1 VSTPEKLEQARTEK
15 RKARVLRTVAP
26 TKSGKPHFQNIML
39 TQYVPKDFQRKT
51 LALIESCNAIIA
63 GYQAEGYTLTLRQL
77 YYRLVAAALIP
88 NTKKSYERVGEIV
101 KDARLAGAIDWDA
114 IEDRTRDLKSLSHWD
129 NPAEIIAGAAQS
141 YRLDKWEG
149 QTYRPEIWVEKE
161 ALAGIIQRTAQRNDV
176 GFMACR
182 GYMSTS
188 EMRAAAL
195 RFIDYLKVGQ
205 APIVIHLGDHDPSGM
220 DMTRDNAERLEMFI
234 SHHLGRTIEVR
245 RIALSMEQIEE
256 YSPPP
261 NFTKVTDSRAPAY
274 VKRFGNSSWE
284 LDALEPNVLDSLIE
298 NTILEYRDETLWREA
313 ETREAQEK
321 STLVKASNRWDS
333 LATTLAGAP

>member
-1 VSTPEKLEQARTEK
+1 
-15 RKARVLRTVAP
+15 
-26 TKSGKPHFQNIML
+26 ML
-39 TQYVPKDFQRKT
+39 TQYVPKDFQRAT

-63 GYQAEGYTLTLRQL
+63 DYKADGYTLTLRQL

-88 NTKKSYERVGEIV
+88 NTQKSYDRVGSIIN
-101 KDARLAGAIDWDA
+101 DARLAGVIDWDA
-114 IEDRTRDLKSLSHWD
+114 IEDRTRDLKSLTHWD
-129 NPAEIIAGAAQS
+129 NPAEIIAGAARS

-149 QTYRPEIWVEKE
+149 QTYRPEIWIEKE
-161 ALAGIIQRTAQRNDV
+161 ALAGIAQRTAQRNDV
-176 GFMACR
+176 GLLACR
-182 GYMSTS
+182 GYMSQS
-188 EMRAAAL
+188 EMHAAAL
-195 RFIDYLKVGQ
+195 RFIDYLKSGQ
-205 APIVIHLGDHDPSGM
+205 APIVIHLGDHDPSGI

-245 RIALSMEQIEE
+245 RIALNMNQIEE

-261 NFTKVTDSRAPAY
+261 NAAKVTDSRAAAY
-274 VKRFGNSSWE
+274 IKRFGGQSWE

-321 STLVKASNRWDS
+321 STLAKASNRWES
-333 LATTLAGAP
+333 LTQTLAAL